1 MLSGESRAGAE
12 EAAATRAEQRLPANK
27 DFLGRRGGRESAA
40 RWTGAAGGGASLP
53 VPAPFPGRAAEMRA
67 RWAGPGRAAFLWLV
81 VAASAMAAGTCG
93 AGGRGVRPAHL
104 WPREE
109 GGRGAAAVHALPR
122 GALRRAGPSRH
133 PRPSAAPTVSLPE
146 LRSLL
151 AAGRAR
157 LIDVRSREEVAEG
170 TIPGALNI
178 PSMGLWGQRPPWAPS
193 FPREGLGGGGLGAEP
208 ALPARGVTGGGQGR
222 PRFSGPERRAAR
234 RPHRPPCSGGRPR
247 CPVGLLTPPPGR
259 AVS

>member
-1 MLSGESRAGAE
+1 
-12 EAAATRAEQRLPANK
+12 
-27 DFLGRRGGRESAA
+27 
-40 RWTGAAGGGASLP
+40 
-53 VPAPFPGRAAEMRA
+53 MRA

-81 VAASAMAAGTCG
+81 VAGSAMAAGTCG
-93 AGGRGVRPAHL
+93 AGGGGVRPAHL

-122 GALRRAGPSRH
+122 GAPRRAGPSRH
-133 PRPSAAPTVSLPE
+133 LRPSAAPTVSLPE